1 MVLETLGSALRDTLK
16 KIANASRIDAEL
28 VDEVVKEI
36 QRALIQ
42 ADVNVKLVLELTKE
56 IKRKALTEKPLAG
69 MSSRE
74 HVIRIVYDELVKI
87 IGTAKELSLTKHV
100 IMMTGLYGQGKTTT
114 AGKLAKYF
122 QKRGITTAM
131 IAADI
136 HRPAAID
143 QLMQIGKSINIP
155 VYTKPGEDKAPKIV
169 REGLAKLKDYDVII
183 IDTAGRHALEDD
195 LIDEMK
201 RISAVAKPDEKL
213 LVLDGS
219 VGQSAGVQAKAFH
232 ESIGITGV
240 IITKLDGTA
249 KGGGAIS
256 AVAETKT
263 PIIFI
268 GVGEH
273 IDDLEKFEPPR
284 FISRLLG
291 MGDIQSL
298 LEKAQE
304 TVDEEEAE
312 DVAKKMMSGKFSL
325 KDMYTQMEMMSSMGP
340 LSKIM
345 DMLPSGFAQNIKK
358 EDVNVVQNRLK
369 RFRVIMDSMTDFELD
384 NPAEIKSSRITR
396 IARGAGVDQKDV
408 RELLHQYNASRKMMK
423 GFMGN
428 RKMRKMMM
436 QQMRERV

>member
-16 KIANASRIDAEL
+16 KIANATHIDAEL

-219 VGQSAGVQAKAFH
+219 VGQSAGV
-232 ESIGITGV
+232 
-240 IITKLDGTA
+240 
-249 KGGGAIS
+249 
-256 AVAETKT
+256 
-263 PIIFI
+263 
-268 GVGEH
+268 
-273 IDDLEKFEPPR
+273 
-284 FISRLLG
+284 
-291 MGDIQSL
+291 
-298 LEKAQE
+298 
-304 TVDEEEAE
+304 
-312 DVAKKMMSGKFSL
+312 
-325 KDMYTQMEMMSSMGP
+325 
-340 LSKIM
+340 
-345 DMLPSGFAQNIKK
+345 
-358 EDVNVVQNRLK
+358 
-369 RFRVIMDSMTDFELD
+369 
-384 NPAEIKSSRITR
+384 
-396 IARGAGVDQKDV
+396 
-408 RELLHQYNASRKMMK
+408 
-423 GFMGN
+423 
-428 RKMRKMMM
+428 
-436 QQMRERV
+436 